1 LHGQVSYERVLQAD
15 DEPHNWLTYSRTYD
29 GQRFSPLD
37 QVNRENVERLRPA
50 WIYQSW
56 AAESRPRFET
66 SPLAVGGILYIT
78 EQPSNATALDA
89 RTGRPLWKYE
99 RPIPEDAIACCGRVN
114 RGMAILG
121 DTVYLA
127 TLDAHLVALDGVTG
141 RVKWDVEII
150 DYRDGYSLTAA
161 PLLVKNKIIL
171 GVAGGEFG
179 VRGFIEA
186 RDAATGRQAWR
197 FWTVPGPGEP
207 GNETWGGESWQTG
220 GATSWTTG
228 AFDPELNLVY
238 WGTGNPGPDYDGSV
252 RPGDNLYSCSLV
264 ALDAD
269 TGKLRWHFQFTPH
282 DTHDWDSNHVPVL
295 LNRSESGRVQKVVM
309 VANRNGFFYVLG
321 RVTGEF
327 VLGKPYARQN
337 WAKGLDNKGRPILV
351 PGMDPSPEGPA
362 VYPGLHG
369 GTNWFSPSFSPQTG
383 LFYISMREEGTRF
396 FVQPVAYKRGA
407 LYVAGGPSGIPGV
420 EPTGAVIALDPK
432 SGDRQWEF
440 PLTSPPWA
448 GLLSTA
454 GGLVFGGS
462 NEGTFFALDA
472 KDGRPLWH
480 YQTGGWINANPM
492 TWMTRGKQYIAVP
505 SGRALI
511 AFTLE

>member
-1 LHGQVSYERVLQAD
+1 LHAQVSYERVLRAD

-56 AAESRPRFET
+56 NAESRPRFET
-66 SPLAVGGILYIT
+66 SPLAVDGILYIT
-78 EQPSNATALDA
+78 EQPSNAAALDA

-99 RPIPEDAIACCGRVN
+99 RSIPEDVITCCGRVN

-127 TLDAHLVALDGVTG
+127 TLDAHLVALDRVTG
-141 RVKWDVEII
+141 QVKWDVEII

-161 PLLVKNKIIL
+161 PLLVKDKIIL

-228 AFDPELNLVY
+228 AFDPELNLIY

-295 LNRSESGRVQKVVM
+295 LNRSESGQVQKVVT
-309 VANRNGFFYVLG
+309 VANRNGFFYVLD

-327 VLGKPYARQN
+327 LLGKPYTRQN
-337 WAKGLDNKGRPILV
+337 WAKGLDNKGRPILI
-351 PGMDPSPEGPA
+351 PGLDPSPEGPV

-420 EPTGAVIALDPK
+420 EPAGAVIALDPS
-432 SGDRQWEF
+432 SGDREWEF

-511 AFTLE
+511 AFALE

>member
-1 LHGQVSYERVLQAD
+1 LHAQVSYERVLQAD

-66 SPLAVGGILYIT
+66 SPLAVDGILYIT
-78 EQPSNATALDA
+78 EQPSNAAALDA

-99 RPIPEDAIACCGRVN
+99 RPIPEDVITCCGRVN
-114 RGMAILG
+114 RGMAIVG

-127 TLDAHLVALDGVTG
+127 TLDAHLVALDRVTG
-141 RVKWDVEII
+141 QVKWDVEII
-150 DYRDGYSLTAA
+150 DYHDGYSLTAA
-161 PLLVKNKIIL
+161 PLLVKDKVIL

-228 AFDPELNLVY
+228 AFDPELNLIY

-309 VANRNGFFYVLG
+309 VANRNGFFYVLD

-327 VLGKPYARQN
+327 LLGKPYARQN
-337 WAKGLDNKGRPILV
+337 WAKGIDKKGRPILV
-351 PGMDPSPEGPA
+351 PGMDPSSEGPV

-407 LYVAGGPSGIPGV
+407 LYVAGGPSGIQGV
-420 EPTGAVIALDPK
+420 EPTGAVIAVDPS

-440 PLTSPPWA
+440 PLASPPWA